1 MEPEKSPSVS
11 TWFSK
16 QRQTILH
23 TMNSFRKTRTFC
35 DVVLLVE
42 DRRLAAHT
50 VVLAASSSYFKT
62 RFTSDLT
69 QEWERNEL
77 EVKLPEFDPSLDRIE
92 ELLNFVYTGEIEM
105 TDKNVGEMLALADFY
120 DIANL
125 KELCAQ
131 FLLKRL
137 KPANCLSTQM
147 LADRYHHEP
156 LFETATNFISSN
168 LNSIWQEEEF
178 KSLDIAEVKKLFS
191 GERLAIKTQ
200 EGEEE
205 IFEGLK
211 TWVKHDLKNRESY
224 VAELLQC
231 VRLSAMSNKF
241 LLDLINHD
249 ELVTRSCDYQSL
261 IAAVLGVT
269 ESIVLVS
276 EDGCA
281 SSYIPAT
288 EAWID
293 LATLP
298 SYNKVRAVTTC
309 KGFVYAIGWED
320 DRFTIEK
327 FDPENNLWSQI
338 LWDRRNRPMATVSI
352 GDSIYVLQEQIV
364 SRFNAVN
371 HSWEDVAGMTS
382 VRRGLCAVNLNGHVY
397 AIGGHEGLVPLGLN
411 SVEKYDPERDQWE
424 AVASMNHHRCYAS
437 ATVVGGKIVVVG
449 GKGDFLPLW
458 TSELYDPV
466 TNMWSLL
473 PGKLKVSRSNA
484 PVGKA
489 KKTIFVFGG
498 IFTDGIVEYYDFDKE
513 EWEKIGR
520 IPSTENFNLACATW
534 LPKRL
539 VKSLKSK
546 TLLCDQEND

>member
-1 MEPEKSPSVS
+1 
-11 TWFSK
+11 
-16 QRQTILH
+16 
-23 TMNSFRKTRTFC
+23 MNSFRKTRTFC

-50 VVLAASSSYFKT
+50 VVLAASSPYFKT

-69 QEWERNEL
+69 QEQERHEL

-131 FLLKRL
+131 FLRKRL

-156 LFETATNFISSN
+156 LFKTATNFISSN
-168 LNSIWQEEEF
+168 LNSIWQEVEF

-191 GERLAIKTQ
+191 GQRLAIKTQ
-200 EGEEE
+200 DGEEE

-249 ELVTRSCDYQSL
+249 ELVTRSCDCQSL

-276 EDGCA
+276 ENGCA

-293 LATLP
+293 LARLP

-364 SRFNAVN
+364 SRFNAVD
-371 HSWEDVAGMTS
+371 HWWEDVAGMTS
-382 VRRGLCAVNLNGHVY
+382 VRRGLCAVALNGHVY
-397 AIGGHEGLVPLGLN
+397 AIGGHERLKPLDLN

-424 AVASMNHHRCYAS
+424 AVASMDEQRCFAS
-437 ATVVGGKIVVVG
+437 AAVVGNKIFVVGGTG
-449 GKGDFLPLW
+449 NYFLPL
-458 TSELYDPV
+458 SNCELYDPV
-466 TNMWSLL
+466 TDMWSLL
-473 PGKLKVSRSNA
+473 QAELNVPRSNA
-484 PVGKA
+484 AVGKA
-489 KKTIFVFGG
+489 KKKIFVFGG
-498 IFTDGIVEYYDFDKE
+498 TYTNGIVEYYDGDKE
-513 EWEKIGR
+513 EWKEIGR
-520 IPSTENFNLACATW
+520 IPSTMNFTHACVTW
-534 LPKRL
+534 LPKGL
-539 VKSLKSK
+539 FKSLKSN

>member
-1 MEPEKSPSVS
+1 
-11 TWFSK
+11 
-16 QRQTILH
+16 
-23 TMNSFRKTRTFC
+23 
-35 DVVLLVE
+35 
-42 DRRLAAHT
+42 
-50 VVLAASSSYFKT
+50 
-62 RFTSDLT
+62 
-69 QEWERNEL
+69 
-77 EVKLPEFDPSLDRIE
+77 
-92 ELLNFVYTGEIEM
+92 
-105 TDKNVGEMLALADFY
+105 
-120 DIANL
+120 
-125 KELCAQ
+125 
-131 FLLKRL
+131 
-137 KPANCLSTQM
+137 M

-168 LNSIWQEEEF
+168 LNSIWHEEEF

-191 GERLAIKTQ
+191 SERLAIKHKK
-200 EGEEE
+200 ERKKL
-205 IFEGLK
+205 FEGLK

-231 VRLSAMSNKF
+231 VRLSAMSNEF

-249 ELVTRSCDYQSL
+249 ELVTRSCECQSL
-261 IAAVLGVT
+261 IAAVLHFGVT

-276 EDGCA
+276 ENGCA

-293 LATLP
+293 LARLP

-364 SRFNAVN
+364 SRFNAVD

-382 VRRGLCAVNLNGHVY
+382 VRRGLCAGALNGHVY
-397 AIGGHEGLVPLGLN
+397 AIGGHEGLEPLGLN

-484 PVGKA
+484 AVGKA

-513 EWEKIGR
+513 EWETIGR

-534 LPKRL
+534 LPERL
-539 VKSLKSK
+539 FKSLKSN